1 MKTFVRDTGQTVH
14 RIRVGLVGL
23 ASVLFVIGL
32 AAVSFSIVNRE
43 RPVQAIGAAN
53 TDVVANLT
61 MSNVAAPSD
70 GATGEPLAELGVAPS
85 GGGVAPTP
93 AATATSHR

>member
-61 MSNVAAPSD
+61 MSNAVAPSD

-85 GGGVAPTP
+85 GGSATPAPTP
-93 AATATSHR
+93 TSTPRR